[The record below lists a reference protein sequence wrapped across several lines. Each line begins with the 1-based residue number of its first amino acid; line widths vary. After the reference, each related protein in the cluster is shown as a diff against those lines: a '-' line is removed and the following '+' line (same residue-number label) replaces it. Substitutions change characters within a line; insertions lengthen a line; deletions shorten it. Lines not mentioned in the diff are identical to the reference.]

1 MSKFSI
7 LNKSNKKAGAKSCS
21 QIEKESAIHIDKDFT
36 HAMITGQ
43 TGCGKTTSAI
53 LPIMDDR
60 IKSKHGLLIFD
71 YKGGEHFKIKYLAKK
86 HKRLKDVVMINVPWG
101 ERINITAEASEKLLQ
116 NFFQVKLRR
125 QKRSFLGQYG
135 YRHSFKKH
143 FFIGQ
148 HR

>member
-7 LNKSNKKAGAKSCS
+7 LNKSNKKVDTKSGG
-21 QIEKESAIHIDKDFT
+21 QTEKEGAIHIHKDFT

-60 IKSKHGLLIFD
+60 IKSGYGLLTFD
-71 YKGGEHFKIKYLAKK
+71 YKGGEHFKIKYLVKK

-101 ERINITAEASEKLLQ
+101 T
-116 NFFQVKLRR
+116 
-125 QKRSFLGQYG
+125 
-135 YRHSFKKH
+135 H
-143 FFIGQ
+143 
-148 HR
+148 

>member
-7 LNKSNKKAGAKSCS
+7 LNKSNKKVDAKSDG
-21 QIEKESAIHIDKDFT
+21 QTEKEGAIHIDKDFT

-60 IKSKHGLLIFD
+60 IKSGYGLLAFD

-86 HKRLKDVVMINVPWG
+86 YKRRTWP
-101 ERINITAEASEKLLQ
+101 
-116 NFFQVKLRR
+116 
-125 QKRSFLGQYG
+125 Y
-135 YRHSFKKH
+135 
-143 FFIGQ
+143 
-148 HR
+148 

>member
-101 ERINITAEASEKLLQ
+101 ERINIAAS
-116 NFFQVKLRR
+116 
-125 QKRSFLGQYG
+125 
-135 YRHSFKKH
+135 
-143 FFIGQ
+143 
-148 HR
+148 